1 MDLPVARFFSSYF
14 VLMRF
19 SDGMVPSIWNFAELH
34 GRTGESRAP
43 ATPSGGRRISGP
55 AVSACAESDSAHAG
69 QRRPSDQVLAAAAA
83 YFLRNLST
91 RPPVST
97 IFCLPV

>member
-1 MDLPVARFFSSYF
+1 VAGEAGEYLALRDDMRG
-14 VLMRF
+14 VL
-19 SDGMVPSIWNFAELH
+19 S
-34 GRTGESRAP
+34 
-43 ATPSGGRRISGP
+43 
-55 AVSACAESDSAHAG
+55 SAHAG
-69 QRRPSDQVLAAAAA
+69 QERPKDQVLAAAAA

>member
-1 MDLPVARFFSSYF
+1 V
-14 VLMRF
+14 
-19 SDGMVPSIWNFAELH
+19 SDGYVSIVSGLSLARPYNGIKRMRRRSEKLIASPRQASLQRLFFQRGLDARRTPRETYAFA
-34 GRTGESRAP
+34 GVAGFA
-43 ATPSGGRRISGP
+43 G
-55 AVSACAESDSAHAG
+55 AV
-69 QRRPSDQVLAAAAA
+69 A